1 MQHVSLGV
9 GPDQPGDQG
18 VHCRVL
24 QHHVVVGARVGG
36 RLGTEVIEQFASWR
50 SGDGVAGDDHVV
62 VAAHQ
67 AVDVLGRVDAADIEV
82 DADLFQR
89 AFIGQQ
95 QTVHAVL
102 ADQEREAQRL
112 AVGIDQLVA
121 IGFPAG
127 LFEQVQGLQL
137 LVANHAA
144 AIGLRRLE
152 HFGED
157 FVGNLPAQRFE
168 NRQLTR
174 IRQLPGREIGIGKKA
189 LLADVHV
196 AHHLPVAPLEVP
208 QHHQRL
214 AHVTVLEHG
223 LLQIEHKTLGR
234 LRRLCGEVGF
244 LQATIAQG
252 RAFVADGV
260 SGGGKFPVV
269 VKGAAAQHLA
279 RHVGIAEVLDAEM
292 IEVVQATADRQIL
305 APPIGVAL
313 EGDAAPR
320 IDLADCIGTAAQR
333 RFIAAATGEIA
344 ALPPVFGKHRQGCD
358 IQGQGAIFVV
368 LEIKADGQWRF
379 HFDAFDVGELGSV
392 AQAALGHQQVEGVAH
407 VLGGNRFAIG
417 KTRLGVEVKAQG
429 QAVL

>member
-127 LFEQVQGLQL
+127 LFEQVQGL
-137 LVANHAA
+137 
-144 AIGLRRLE
+144 
-152 HFGED
+152 
-157 FVGNLPAQRFE
+157 
-168 NRQLTR
+168 
-174 IRQLPGREIGIGKKA
+174 
-189 LLADVHV
+189 
-196 AHHLPVAPLEVP
+196 
-208 QHHQRL
+208 
-214 AHVTVLEHG
+214 
-223 LLQIEHKTLGR
+223 
-234 LRRLCGEVGF
+234 
-244 LQATIAQG
+244 
-252 RAFVADGV
+252 
-260 SGGGKFPVV
+260 
-269 VKGAAAQHLA
+269 
-279 RHVGIAEVLDAEM
+279 
-292 IEVVQATADRQIL
+292 
-305 APPIGVAL
+305 
-313 EGDAAPR
+313 
-320 IDLADCIGTAAQR
+320 
-333 RFIAAATGEIA
+333 
-344 ALPPVFGKHRQGCD
+344 
-358 IQGQGAIFVV
+358 
-368 LEIKADGQWRF
+368 
-379 HFDAFDVGELGSV
+379 
-392 AQAALGHQQVEGVAH
+392 
-407 VLGGNRFAIG
+407 
-417 KTRLGVEVKAQG
+417 
-429 QAVL
+429 